1 MRKQAATVGAVLL
14 GLALLATPG
23 LTRQFGRRRFGG
35 RELSPP
41 AKASCKFSDGKTI
54 TVDYSSPRVRG
65 RTIFGGLV
73 PYDSV
78 WILGANQATTFDTTA
93 NLTAG
98 GKNVP
103 AGNYTLFAIPNPKS
117 WTLIINKTSRD
128 DIGFMSY
135 YPGQSSDL
143 ARIPMTVSKLPSK
156 LEDFTISFA
165 PAGSTC
171 TAHFAWDLTQASVS
185 FSEKK

>member
-1 MRKQAATVGAVLL
+1 MRKQAAIVGVALL
-14 GLALLATPG
+14 GLAALAAPG
-23 LTRQFGRRRFGG
+23 LARQFGGGFGRRN
-35 RELSPP
+35 LSP
-41 AKASCKFSDGKTI
+41 AANASCKFADGKTI

-93 NLTAG
+93 NLMAG
-98 GKNVP
+98 GKTVP
-103 AGNYTLFAIPNPKS
+103 AGNYTLFAIPKPKS

-143 ARIPMTVSKLPSK
+143 TRIPMTVSKLPSK

-171 TAHFAWDLTQASVS
+171 TARFGWDLTQASVA